1 MRQCEDELAR
11 ARERIATLETRIQ
24 QVERQRD
31 LAETRGWKWL
41 NHAIVCDDAIQGLIE
56 HIESEIR
63 LKRGNAAHRRILDR
77 LSELHEAFP

>member
-1 MRQCEDELAR
+1 MSQCEEELAR
-11 ARERIATLETRIQ
+11 ARERIALLETRIQ